1 MKTYSVKSS
10 TADMSLLDRLL
21 YYRGVRTPEE
31 IEAFLHPN
39 YERHTHDPFLLKD
52 MDKAVERILKAIR
65 EDGKGDKDGKGKK
78 SKKKSEKI
86 VIYSDYD
93 TDGIPAGVALHDFF
107 KKIGYTNFSNYIP
120 HRHDEG
126 FGLNSDAVR
135 QFAADGVTLLIT
147 IDCGIADVGPVAE
160 AQAAGIDVIITDHH
174 MPPRKATAKKDVEE
188 ENLPP
193 AFAIINPKQTGCT
206 YPEKM
211 LCGAGV
217 VYKLIQ
223 ALIIKGNKEKSF
235 TGLSGNTDGVL
246 KDGWEKWL
254 LDMVGIA
261 TLSDMVPL
269 TGENRVFAYYGL
281 VVLRKSPRLGLN
293 RLLAELGVD
302 QRYLTEDDVGFTIGP
317 RINAASRMGV
327 PMDAFHL
334 LSTDDPVVAGQYAKH
349 LNEIND
355 ERKGTVAALV
365 KEIKKTIKERWGSE
379 SDDAEDSGVGKKSSP
394 PKMPAV
400 IVLGNPDW
408 RPSLVGLA
416 ANTVAEEYHRPVY
429 LWGRDGDNV
438 IKGSCRSDGET
449 DLVALMRL
457 ADGDETTT
465 GAPKTF
471 IQFGGHA
478 MSGGFA
484 VANDKIH
491 TLSDKL
497 NAAFEK
503 LQNKND
509 EEKEGKEGKD
519 DGKGEKMLEAI
530 ALDGEMSLADVTWD
544 TYRTIEKL
552 APFGTGNPKPLFM
565 FKNVTPTSVRQFGK
579 TKNHLEL
586 MFPGSIKAIAFFKT
600 ADDWKDILGHELSA
614 GRHFT
619 LIAVFEKSIFRGK
632 TELRLRIVD
641 IVKN

>member
-1 MKTYSVKSS
+1 MN
-10 TADMSLLDRLL
+10 LLDRLL
-21 YYRGVRTPEE
+21 YHRGVRTPAD
-31 IEAFLHPN
+31 IEAFLQPN

-52 MDKAVERILKAIR
+52 MDKAVGRILKAVR
-65 EDGKGDKDGKGKK
+65 AG
-78 SKKKSEKI
+78 EKI

-107 KKIGYTNFSNYIP
+107 KKIGYIHFSNYIP

-126 FGLNSDAVR
+126 FGLNSDAVK
-135 QFAADGVTLLIT
+135 QFATDGVTLLIT
-147 IDCGIADVGPVAE
+147 IDCGITDVGPVKE

-174 MPPRKATAKKDVEE
+174 MPPHASVDKHGHEKET
-188 ENLPP
+188 LPP
-193 AFAIINPKQTGCT
+193 AFAIVNPKRADCA

-223 ALIIKGNKEKSF
+223 ALIQRGNEEKSF
-235 TGLSGNTDGVL
+235 TNLPNNLPGGVL

-365 KEIKKTIKERWGSE
+365 KEIKKTIKERWGSAGGNSGNGGE
-379 SDDAEDSGVGKKSSP
+379 VAKDDATNDE
-394 PKMPAV
+394 KMPAV

-449 DLVALMRL
+449 DLVALMRSAE
-457 ADGDETTT
+457 ADSP
-465 GAPKTF
+465 ATF

-497 NAAFEK
+497 NAAFGK
-503 LQNKND
+503 LQNK
-509 EEKEGKEGKD
+509 EGKKGKKD
-519 DGKGEKMLEAI
+519 SEKMLEAI
-530 ALDGEMSLADVTWD
+530 ALDGEMSLTDVTWD

-579 TKNHLEL
+579 TKNHLEIIFSCGHDRAGTGAYAGADL
-586 MFPGSIKAIAFFKT
+586 VKAIAFFKT

-614 GRHFT
+614 GRPFN

-641 IVKN
+641 VVKN

>member
-1 MKTYSVKSS
+1 MKTYSVRQALTEKNTGEPSV
-10 TADMSLLDRLL
+10 ADMNLLNRLL
-21 YYRGVRTPEE
+21 YYRGIRTSED
-31 IEAFLHPN
+31 IEAFLCPS

-52 MDKAVERILKAIR
+52 MDKVVRRIFKAIR
-65 EDGKGDKDGKGKK
+65 CDEK
-78 SKKKSEKI
+78 SDNGEKI

-93 TDGIPAGVALHDFF
+93 TDGIPGAVVLHDFF
-107 KKIGYTNFSNYIP
+107 KKAGFKNFTNYIP

-126 FGLNSDAVR
+126 FGLNSEAVA
-135 QFAADGVTLLIT
+135 QFAKDGVKLLIT
-147 IDCGIADVGPVAE
+147 IDCGIADVRQVAE

-174 MPPRKATAKKDVEE
+174 LPPRTAEKET
-188 ENLPP
+188 LPP
-193 AFAIINPKQTGCT
+193 AFAIVNPKQADCT

-223 ALIIKGNKEKSF
+223 ALIKKGNEEKIF
-235 TGLSGNTDGVL
+235 TNFPGGVI

-281 VVLRKSPRLGLN
+281 VVLRKSPRFGVN
-293 RLLAELGVD
+293 RLLADLGVD
-302 QRYLTEDDVGFTIGP
+302 QRYLSEDDIGFTIGP

-327 PMDAFHL
+327 PMDAFNL
-334 LSTDDPVVAGQYAKH
+334 LSTDDPVVAGHYAKH

-365 KEIKKTIKERWGSE
+365 KEIKKTIKERWGN
-379 SDDAEDSGVGKKSSP
+379 DVAAGTVIDKNDKKKSASTA
-394 PKMPAV
+394 MPAV

-416 ANTVAEEYHRPVY
+416 ANTVAEEYNRPVY

-449 DLVALMRL
+449 DLVALMREVDA
-457 ADGDETTT
+457 ADEKE
-465 GAPKTF
+465 KTLL
-471 IQFGGHA
+471 QFGGHA

-497 NAAFEK
+497 NAAFKK
-503 LQNKND
+503 LQRVK
-509 EEKEGKEGKD
+509 KTAASAGSAGSTPV
-519 DGKGEKMLEAI
+519 MI
-530 ALDGEMSLADVTWD
+530 DGEMSLADVTWD
-544 TYRTIEKL
+544 TYRMIEKL

-579 TKNHLEL
+579 TRNHLEL
-586 MFPGSIKAIAFFKT
+586 MFTRDHDRAGAGGADFVKAIAFFKT
-600 ADDWKDILGHELSA
+600 IDDWTDVLGHNLSA
-614 GRHFT
+614 GRPFT

-641 IVKN
+641 IIKN

>member
-1 MKTYSVKSS
+1 MIESS
-10 TADMSLLDRLL
+10 LDMNLLNKLL
-21 YYRGVRTPEE
+21 YHRGMRTPEE

-52 MDKAVERILKAIR
+52 MDTAVERILKAVR
-65 EDGKGDKDGKGKK
+65 TSDASGKDRKSDSKEKG
-78 SKKKSEKI
+78 EKI

-126 FGLNSDAVR
+126 FGLNSAAVR
-135 QFAADGVTLLIT
+135 QFAADGATLLIT

-174 MPPRKATAKKDVEE
+174 IPSQKATAKKDVEE

-193 AFAIINPKQTGCT
+193 AFAIVNPKQTDCT

-223 ALIIKGNKEKSF
+223 ALIIKGNFPSLKS
-235 TGLSGNTDGVL
+235 
-246 KDGWEKWL
+246 GWEKWL

-365 KEIKKTIKERWGSE
+365 KEIKKTIKERWGGE
-379 SDDAEDSGVGKKSSP
+379 SDGAEDSGVGKKSSP

-449 DLVALMRL
+449 DLVALMRSAE
-457 ADGDETTT
+457 ADSP
-465 GAPKTF
+465 ATF

-497 NAAFEK
+497 NAVFEK
-503 LQNKND
+503 LQQSQRGLDKDSDKNSKD
-509 EEKEGKEGKD
+509 GDSKNGHLKTSANEEN
-519 DGKGEKMLEAI
+519 LI
-530 ALDGEMSLADVTWD
+530 TLDGEMSLTDVTWD

-565 FKNVTPTSVRQFGK
+565 FRNVTPTSVRQFGK

-586 MFPGSIKAIAFFKT
+586 IFPGAIKAIAFFKT
-600 ADDWKDILGHELSA
+600 AADWKDILGHELSA
-614 GRHFT
+614 DRPFT

-641 IVKN
+641 VVKN

>member
-1 MKTYSVKSS
+1 MKKYIIRSPQELMIESS
-10 TADMSLLDRLL
+10 LDMNLLNKLL
-21 YYRGVRTPEE
+21 YHRGIRTPAD

-52 MDKAVERILKAIR
+52 MDKAVERILKAIKSG
-65 EDGKGDKDGKGKK
+65 GKEN
-78 SKKKSEKI
+78 KKSEKI

-107 KKIGYTNFSNYIP
+107 RKIGFTNFSNYIP

-126 FGLNSDAVR
+126 FGVNSDAVK
-135 QFAADGVTLLIT
+135 QFVADGVTLLIT
-147 IDCGIADVGPVAE
+147 IDCGIADIGPVTE

-174 MPPRKATAKKDVEE
+174 
-188 ENLPP
+188 LPP
-193 AFAIINPKQTGCT
+193 EPMPLAFAIINPKQADCT

-223 ALIIKGNKEKSF
+223 ALIRRGNEEKIF
-235 TGLSGNTDGVL
+235 TNLPRSGSGGADGVL

-365 KEIKKTIKERWGSE
+365 KEIKKTIKERWGDGSGKGGDVAKSDATKSKK
-379 SDDAEDSGVGKKSSP
+379 SDDEKVPASTT
-394 PKMPAV
+394 MPSV

-457 ADGDETTT
+457 AEAD
-465 GAPKTF
+465 APATF

-497 NAAFEK
+497 NTAFEK
-503 LQNKND
+503 LHN
-509 EEKEGKEGKD
+509 KEGKKGKKD
-519 DGKGEKMLEAI
+519 SEKMLEAV
-530 ALDGEMSLADVTWD
+530 ALDGEMSLTDVTWD

-565 FKNVTPTSVRQFGK
+565 FKNITPTSVRQFGK

-586 MFPGSIKAIAFFKT
+586 IFSGAIKAIAFFKT

-614 GRHFT
+614 GRPFT

-641 IVKN
+641 VVKN